1 MNDGPLRCFGVLFLS
16 FFLTLP
22 IDMSSPAERYQK
34 ARYDVLQHASTKHL
48 VAQKEQSMEN
58 WAKAFALT
66 QVKI

>member
-1 MNDGPLRCFGVLFLS
+1 MTARCDVLGSCLVIFFGS
-16 FFLTLP
+16 FP
-22 IDMSSPAERYQK
+22 IDMSTPAERYQK